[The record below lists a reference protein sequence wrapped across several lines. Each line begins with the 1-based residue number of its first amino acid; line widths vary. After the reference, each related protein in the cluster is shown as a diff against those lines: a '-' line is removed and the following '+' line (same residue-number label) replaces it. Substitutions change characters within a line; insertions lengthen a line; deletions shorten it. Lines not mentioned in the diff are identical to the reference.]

1 MATSANITRRR
12 ALTSIAA
19 IPAMGT
25 AAIVPALAEPVEAPA
40 ITPRQR
46 LNAAI
51 DELKAA
57 VTAMDPLAADWDIGW
72 AVDESLTIRFCAMAK
87 KNKAHVATYVD
98 DGSPLRADDVTG
110 TTAYADWEQSRA

>member
-1 MATSANITRRR
+1 MQKMTRRA
-12 ALTSIAA
+12 ALAA
-19 IPAMGT
+19 IPAMG
-25 AAIVPALAEPVEAPA
+25 AAATVPATAAPA
-40 ITPRQR
+40 ITPRER

-57 VTAMDPLAADWDIGW
+57 VTAMDPLASDWDIGW

-87 KNKAHVATYVD
+87 QGKAKVVTYVD

-110 TTAYADWEQSRA
+110 TTAYADWERSQT

>member
-1 MATSANITRRR
+1 MEKITRRTM
-12 ALTSIAA
+12 LAA
-19 IPAMGT
+19 VPAMGT
-25 AAIVPALAEPVEAPA
+25 AAIVPAMAEPVKAPI

-87 KNKAHVATYVD
+87 KNKAKVVTYVD
-98 DGSPLRADDVTG
+98 DGSPLLADDVTG
-110 TTAYADWEQSRA
+110 TTAYADWDRSQT